1 LTLFFAPAYRRDSWR
16 SERRGSMQPY
26 RSAMFASAILF
37 AAQIFAVQ
45 VVDAQDA
52 ESTWVFDTHT
62 PGPCSP
68 TGAPHGG
75 CPPGELVRIRVVTV
89 ADGLVRPWHLT
100 FLPGG
105 TDMLVT
111 ELPGSLRI
119 IRNEKLDPTP
129 IAGWPDDRLRS
140 QSLNSVV
147 LHPNFERN
155 GMLYLSYVKRRDG
168 GDTTIALARA
178 RFDGTALAGLE
189 DVFVADAW
197 GRGATAGRAEVGP
210 DGMIYVTVGDRD
222 AGNVTDD
229 PSYRMLAQGLDN
241 HVGKILRLRDDGS
254 APEDNPF
261 VSHALAKPEI
271 YSYGHRN
278 AQGLAWHPETG
289 ELWATE
295 IGPLGGDELNRIIP
309 GGNYGWP
316 LVSLGKIYTGN
327 LASEQSWWRP
337 GMEMPVMFW
346 APAISPSS
354 LLIYDGEQF
363 PLWQGHFFIGGLS
376 GQQLQRVAFNQVLQ
390 AERRESLLV
399 PLDARVRDVRQG
411 PDGNL
416 YLALSRDQQS
426 GPGSARLTPNGS
438 IVRIEPLE

>member
-1 LTLFFAPAYRRDSWR
+1 MR
-16 SERRGSMQPY
+16 PY
-26 RSAMFASAILF
+26 RSALFTGAIVL
-37 AAQIFAVQ
+37 AAQVAG
-45 VVDAQDA
+45 AQDV
-52 ESTWVFDTHT
+52 ETTWVFDTHT

-68 TGAPHGG
+68 TGAAHGG

-89 ADGLVRPWHLT
+89 AHGLVRPWHLT

-119 IRNEKLDPTP
+119 VRDGKLDPAP
-129 IAGWPDDRLRS
+129 IAGWPDESRS
-140 QSLNSVV
+140 SRSLNSVV
-147 LHPNFERN
+147 LHPDFERN
-155 GMLYLSYVKRRDG
+155 RQLFLSYVKQREG
-168 GDTTIALARA
+168 GDSTVALARA
-178 RFDGTALAGLE
+178 RFDGKALSDLE

-197 GRGATAGRAEVGP
+197 GTGATAGRAEVGP
-210 DGMIYVTVGDRD
+210 DGMIYLTVGDRD

-229 PSYRMLAQGLDN
+229 PSYRMLAQSLDS
-241 HVGKILRLRDDGS
+241 HVGKILRLRDDGV
-254 APEDNPF
+254 APDDNPF
-261 VSHALAKPEI
+261 VGRSDAKPEI

-295 IGPLGGDELNRIIP
+295 IGPMAGDELNRIIP

-316 LVSLGKIYTGN
+316 IVSLGKIYTGN

-337 GMEMPVMFW
+337 GIEMPVMFW

-354 LLIYDGEQF
+354 LMIYDGDHF
-363 PLWQGHFFIGGLS
+363 PLWKGHYFIGGLS
-376 GQQLQRVAFNQVLQ
+376 GQQLQRVAFNQPLQ

-399 PLDARVRDVRQG
+399 PLDVRVRDVRLG
-411 PDGNL
+411 PDGHL
-416 YLALSRDQQS
+416 YVAVSRDQQL

-438 IVRIEPLE
+438 ILRIEPAE